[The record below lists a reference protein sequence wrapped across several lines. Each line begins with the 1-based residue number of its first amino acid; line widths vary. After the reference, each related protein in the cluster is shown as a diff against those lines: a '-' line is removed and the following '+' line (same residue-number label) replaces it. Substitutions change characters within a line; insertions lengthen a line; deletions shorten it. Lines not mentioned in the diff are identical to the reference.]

1 MTVNRNRTVS
11 LVNLVYLVVLLKRVL
26 GGCTSKTGLCSGLLG
41 GGTGLGSCAAPPFRS
56 SQVQYSLG
64 CPPHRPCSSEFG
76 YCRLREDWDFGHFRD
91 CNGVS
96 NGARLA
102 PETLAREARH
112 RHFTGKPAGIIGPK
126 LKLREQFDE
135 VEVTDKKRPT
145 TAAPTKE
152 ELTEVRR
159 ENRKFTLK
167 NIDELKTLIYLMNKN
182 YGVGSAN
189 NIGVTLKIN
198 KKLPSNLKT
207 RKDFLEQL
215 RLAILTGRRRM
226 DLFY

>member
-1 MTVNRNRTVS
+1 MVTAGSEKVELRIFHTINYLMTI
-11 LVNLVYLVVLLKRVL
+11 
-26 GGCTSKTGLCSGLLG
+26 
-41 GGTGLGSCAAPPFRS
+41 
-56 SQVQYSLG
+56 
-64 CPPHRPCSSEFG
+64 
-76 YCRLREDWDFGHFRD
+76 DWDFGHFRD

-126 LKLREQFDE
+126 LKLRSDHNCKHLNNLMISSIILREQFDE

-167 NIDELKTLIYLMNKN
+167 NIGQYLI
-182 YGVGSAN
+182 V
-189 NIGVTLKIN
+189 
-198 KKLPSNLKT
+198 
-207 RKDFLEQL
+207 
-215 RLAILTGRRRM
+215 
-226 DLFY
+226 